1 MITMAEETILNK
13 ILLEII
19 NIKDKQDD
27 MQKQM
32 NEGFA
37 RLDAKIENVRQ
48 ELHEEIQAVRQE
60 LHEEIQAVRQELH
73 EEIQRE
79 IQGVKQELHEEIQGV
94 KKELHGEIQGVKQQ
108 LEMKIDNL
116 SKELQE
122 VKELAQYNKENG
134 DIIKQVC
141 QKKFAE
147 YDRHFIELDDIC
159 RRKRVH

>member
-48 ELHEEIQAVRQE
+48 ELHEEIQREIQGVRQE
-60 LHEEIQAVRQELH
+60 LHEEIQAVKQELQEEIQGVRTELH
-73 EEIQRE
+73 EEI
-79 IQGVKQELHEEIQGV
+79 L
-94 KKELHGEIQGVKQQ
+94 GVKQQ

-147 YDRHFIELDDIC
+147 YDRRFIELDDIYV
-159 RRKRVH
+159 RKRIH